1 MSLNRYLHECAI
13 GADVKDKA
21 PKMPTDR
28 LLSTLLRSLQTY
40 TDQQDTPRLLGTA
53 ASLLTTLHNP
63 LNITLLTAQL
73 LIAPAIWER
82 PEGLRTCLRIMGV
95 FHSATLAILKKEDEA
110 EVRKHKDYVQQFPT
124 QPEEE
129 IVPRDVWAR
138 AVIKGADERSQR
150 WKHVIV
156 LGGLLV
162 GFGPVGDE
170 TLSTSMRAT
179 IEHAFVRATNLA
191 LDEARH
197 GDHLGAQCVALA
209 LNHSFPLLSDY
220 ERTQLD
226 YNLLLPVL
234 IGSAFFSNEG
244 LQSGYFLGAIDL
256 DISIGTNNQLH
267 WPSNSSSYLQVDRIL
282 NRPLVASLGPL
293 SRLISH
299 AVENV
304 TDSWVVQTM
313 VEDLAGFAK
322 SLINQWRQSSLSMI
336 DAYLEVQRL
345 SQETLTKTVPALF
358 KLLKASLF
366 ALVIVL
372 RGAVGR
378 VLNDRVL
385 AADAVAPTIVCSAL
399 HALRNLY
406 FISSRLGTDSFS
418 QYTFVYL
425 TTIDILGNYPIQA
438 DSFLKEIRPSNPGVI
453 PDSPLDRC
461 LDLYFL
467 NTAEHFSLVLSAQTN
482 EDLLVAAAVPYL
494 AAGGSDSLLP
504 IFEAAHSVMLSV
516 FSAPQ
521 SSVLAAKHL
530 PFYIDAL
537 FRVFPDNLSPRQ
549 FRLAFKTLLRVT
561 APPSPLSATQPD
573 LPATLLELVHDR
585 ALNAPTTPLP
595 PEISPQGMT
604 ITDNKPTLSEQTVLV
619 LTLLDTLPY
628 LPLGLLEEW
637 LPLAAELVLLVPD
650 SSMQNACRKRL
661 WDILVGGEMD
671 PERSGICVAWW
682 TTRGG
687 REFVMFGPDIAKEE
701 EGPYMSGALGP
712 AKQSKL

>member
-1 MSLNRYLHECAI
+1 
-13 GADVKDKA
+13 
-21 PKMPTDR
+21 MPTDR

-40 TDQQDTPRLLGTA
+40 TAHQDTPRLLGTA
-53 ASLLTTLHNP
+53 ASLLATLHNP

-82 PEGLRTCLRIMGV
+82 PEGVRTCLSMMGV
-95 FHSATLAILKKEDEA
+95 FHSATLAIVKKEDEA
-110 EVRKHKDYVQQFPT
+110 ELRKHKDYVQQFPT

-129 IVPRDVWAR
+129 IVPRESWAR

-150 WKHVIV
+150 WKHVMV

-162 GFGPVGDE
+162 GFGPVE
-170 TLSTSMRAT
+170 EERLSTSMRAT
-179 IEHAFVRATNLA
+179 IEHAFVQATNLA

-197 GDHLGAQCVALA
+197 GDELGAQTL
-209 LNHSFPLLSDY
+209 
-220 ERTQLD
+220 LD

-244 LQSGYFLGAIDL
+244 LQSAYFLGAIDL
-256 DISIGTNNQLH
+256 DISVGKNNQLH
-267 WPSNSSSYLQVDRIL
+267 WPMKSQSYFQVDRIL
-282 NRPLVASLGPL
+282 ARPLVASLGPL

-299 AVENV
+299 TVENV
-304 TDSWVVQTM
+304 SDSWVVQTM
-313 VEDLAGFAK
+313 VEDLAGFTK

-336 DAYLEVQRL
+336 DAHVEVQRL
-345 SQETLTKTVPALF
+345 SEETMTKTVPALW

-378 VLNDRVL
+378 LLNDGVL
-385 AADAVAPTIVCSAL
+385 AADAVAPTMVCSVL

-425 TTIDILGNYPIQA
+425 TTIDILSNYPVQA
-438 DSFLKEIRPSNPGVI
+438 DSFLKDIRPSNPGQI

-482 EDLLVAAAVPYL
+482 EELLVAAAVPYL
-494 AAGGSDSLLP
+494 AAGGSDNLLP

-537 FRVFPDNLSPRQ
+537 FKVFPDNLSPRQ

-573 LPATLLELVHDR
+573 LPATLLELVRYR

-595 PEISPQGMT
+595 PKLPPQG
-604 ITDNKPTLSEQTVLV
+604 IAIADNEPILSEQAVLV
-619 LTLLDTLPY
+619 LTLLDALPF
-628 LPLGLLEEW
+628 LPLDLLEEW
-637 LPLAAELVLLVPD
+637 LPLAAELVLLVPE
-650 SSMQNACRKRL
+650 SSMQNVCRKRL
-661 WDILVGGEMD
+661 WDVLVGGEMD
-671 PERSGICVAWW
+671 PERSSICVAWW

-687 REFVMFGPDIAKEE
+687 REYILFGPEGAKEE
-701 EGPYMSGALGP
+701 QNYFMSGALGP
-712 AKQSKL
+712 TKESKL

>member
-1 MSLNRYLHECAI
+1 M
-13 GADVKDKA
+13 
-21 PKMPTDR
+21 
-28 LLSTLLRSLQTY
+28 
-40 TDQQDTPRLLGTA
+40 
-53 ASLLTTLHNP
+53 
-63 LNITLLTAQL
+63 
-73 LIAPAIWER
+73 
-82 PEGLRTCLRIMGV
+82 MGV

-110 EVRKHKDYVQQFPT
+110 ELRKHKDYVQQFPT

-129 IVPRDVWAR
+129 IVPREVWAR

-162 GFGPVGDE
+162 GFGPVE
-170 TLSTSMRAT
+170 EERLATSMRAT
-179 IEHAFVRATNLA
+179 IEHAFVQATNLA

-197 GDHLGAQCVALA
+197 GDELGAQCVALA

-244 LQSGYFLGAIDL
+244 LQSAFFLGAIDL
-256 DISIGTNNQLH
+256 DISVGKNNQLH
-267 WPSNSSSYLQVDRIL
+267 WPMKSQSYFQVDRIL
-282 NRPLVASLGPL
+282 ARPLVASLGPL

-299 AVENV
+299 SVENV

-313 VEDLAGFAK
+313 VEDLAGFTK
-322 SLINQWRQSSLSMI
+322 SLLNQWRQSRLSLV
-336 DAYLEVQRL
+336 DAHVEVQRL
-345 SQETLTKTVPALF
+345 SEETMTKTVPALW
-358 KLLKASLF
+358 KLLKATLF

-378 VLNDRVL
+378 LLNDGVL
-385 AADAVAPTIVCSAL
+385 AADAVAPTVACSIL
-399 HALRNLY
+399 HTLLNLY

-438 DSFLKEIRPSNPGVI
+438 DSFLKEIRPSNPGQI

-482 EDLLVAAAVPYL
+482 EELLVSAAVPYL
-494 AAGGSDSLLP
+494 AAGGSDNLLP

-573 LPATLLELVHDR
+573 LPATLLELIRYR

-595 PEISPQGMT
+595 PKLPPQGIA
-604 ITDNKPTLSEQTVLV
+604 ITDNEPILSEQAVLV
-619 LTLLDTLPY
+619 LTLLDALPF
-628 LPLGLLEEW
+628 LPLDLLEEW
-637 LPLAAELVLLVPD
+637 LPLAAELVLLVPE
-650 SSMQNACRKRL
+650 SSMQNVCRKRL
-661 WDILVGGEMD
+661 WDVLVGGEMD
-671 PERSGICVAWW
+671 PERSVICVVWW

-687 REFVMFGPDIAKEE
+687 REFVMFGPDSAKEE
-701 EGPYMSGALGP
+701 EVYFMSGALGP
-712 AKQSKL
+712 TKESKL

>member
-1 MSLNRYLHECAI
+1 
-13 GADVKDKA
+13 
-21 PKMPTDR
+21 MPTDR

-40 TDQQDTPRLLGTA
+40 TAQQDTPRLLGTA
-53 ASLLTTLHNP
+53 ASLLNTLHNP

-82 PEGLRTCLRIMGV
+82 PEGLRTCLSMMGV
-95 FHSATLAILKKEDEA
+95 FHSATLAVLKKEDEA
-110 EVRKHKDYVQQFPT
+110 ERRKHKDYVQQFPT

-129 IVPRDVWAR
+129 IVPREVWAR
-138 AVIKGADERSQR
+138 AVIKGADERSRR
-150 WKHVIV
+150 WKHVMA

-162 GFGPVGDE
+162 GFGPVDDE
-170 TLSTSMRAT
+170 RLSTSMRAT
-179 IEHAFVRATNLA
+179 IEHAFVQATNLA

-197 GDHLGAQCVALA
+197 GDELGAQCVALA

-244 LQSGYFLGAIDL
+244 LQSAYFLGAVDL
-256 DISIGTNNQLH
+256 DISVGNNNQLH
-267 WPSNSSSYLQVDRIL
+267 WSMKSQSYSQVDRIL
-282 NRPLVASLGPL
+282 ARPLVASLGPL

-313 VEDLAGFAK
+313 VEDLAGFTK
-322 SLINQWRQSSLSMI
+322 SLINQWRQSRLSMI
-336 DAYLEVQRL
+336 DAHVEMQRL
-345 SQETLTKTVPALF
+345 SEETMTKTVPALW

-378 VLNDRVL
+378 TLSDGVL
-385 AADAVAPTIVCSAL
+385 AANAVAPTMVCSAL

-425 TTIDILGNYPIQA
+425 TSIDILGNYPIQA
-438 DSFLKEIRPSNPGVI
+438 DSFLRDIRPSNPGEI

-467 NTAEHFSLVLSAQTN
+467 NTAEHFSLVLSARTN
-482 EDLLVAAAVPYL
+482 EELLVSAAVPYL
-494 AAGGSDSLLP
+494 AAGGSDNLLP

-530 PFYIDAL
+530 SFYIDAL

-573 LPATLLELVHDR
+573 LPATLLELVRYR
-585 ALNAPTTPLP
+585 ALNAPATPLP
-595 PEISPQGMT
+595 PKLPPQGIA
-604 ITDNKPTLSEQTVLV
+604 ITDNEPILSEQAVLV
-619 LTLLDTLPY
+619 LTLLDALPF
-628 LPLGLLEEW
+628 LPLDLLEEW
-637 LPLAAELVLLVPD
+637 LPLAAELVLLVPE
-650 SSMQNACRKRL
+650 SSMQNVCRKRL
-661 WDILVGGEMD
+661 WDVLVSGEMD
-671 PERSGICVAWW
+671 PERSSICVAWW

-687 REFVMFGPDIAKEE
+687 REYVMFGPEGAKEE
-701 EGPYMSGALGP
+701 ENYFMSGALGP
-712 AKQSKL
+712 TKESKL

>member
-1 MSLNRYLHECAI
+1 
-13 GADVKDKA
+13 
-21 PKMPTDR
+21 
-28 LLSTLLRSLQTY
+28 
-40 TDQQDTPRLLGTA
+40 
-53 ASLLTTLHNP
+53 
-63 LNITLLTAQL
+63 
-73 LIAPAIWER
+73 
-82 PEGLRTCLRIMGV
+82 MGV
-95 FHSATLAILKKEDEA
+95 FHSATLAVLKKENEA
-110 EVRKHKDYVQQFPT
+110 ELRKEKDYIQQYP
-124 QPEEE
+124 QHPEEE
-129 IVPRDVWAR
+129 ALPREEWAR

-162 GFGPVGDE
+162 GFGPAEDGR
-170 TLSTSMRAT
+170 LSNSMRAI
-179 IEHAFVRATNLA
+179 IEHALVQATNLA
-191 LDEARH
+191 LNEARH
-197 GDHLGAQCVALA
+197 GDELDAQCVALA

-220 ERTQLD
+220 ERTQID
-226 YNLLLPVL
+226 FNLLLPVL

-244 LQSGYFLGAIDL
+244 LQSAYFLGAIDL
-256 DISIGTNNQLH
+256 DITVGKNNQLH
-267 WPSNSSSYLQVDRIL
+267 WPMKSSSYFQVERIL
-282 NRPLVASLGPL
+282 ARPLVASLGPL
-293 SRLISH
+293 SRLISY

-313 VEDLAGFAK
+313 VEDLAGFTK
-322 SLINQWRQSSLSMI
+322 SLINQWRQSGLSMI
-336 DAYLEVQRL
+336 DAHAEALRL
-345 SQETLTKTVPALF
+345 SEETMTKTVPALW

-378 VLNDRVL
+378 VLNDGVL
-385 AADAVAPTIVCSAL
+385 AADAVAPTIVCSVL

-406 FISSRLGTDSFS
+406 FISSRLGTESFS

-438 DSFLKEIRPSNPGVI
+438 DTFLKEIRPTKPGEI
-453 PDSPLDRC
+453 PGSPLDRC

-482 EDLLVAAAVPYL
+482 EELLVAAAVPYL
-494 AAGGSDSLLP
+494 AAGGNNNLLP

-573 LPATLLELVHDR
+573 LPATLLELVHYR
-585 ALNAPTTPLP
+585 ALNAPTVPLP
-595 PEISPQGMT
+595 PKLPPQGIA
-604 ITDNKPTLSEQTVLV
+604 ITDNEPTLSEQAVLV
-619 LTLLDTLPY
+619 LTLLDALPF
-628 LPLGLLEEW
+628 LPLDLLEEW
-637 LPLAAELVLLVPD
+637 LPLTAELIHFVTDP
-650 SSMQNACRKRL
+650 SMQNVCRKRL
-661 WDILVGGEMD
+661 WDVLVGGEMD

-687 REFVMFGPDIAKEE
+687 REFVMYGPESAQEAE
-701 EGPYMSGALGP
+701 EGPFMSGALGHEE
-712 AKQSKL
+712 KKESKL